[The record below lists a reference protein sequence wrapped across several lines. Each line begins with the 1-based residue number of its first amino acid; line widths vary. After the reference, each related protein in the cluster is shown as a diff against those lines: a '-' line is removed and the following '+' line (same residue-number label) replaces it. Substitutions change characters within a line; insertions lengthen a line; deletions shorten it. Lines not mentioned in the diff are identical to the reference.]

1 MVKLPIRCGASKEKV
16 MSQEMKHPSEN
27 QQTKWVLLPN
37 GKMWKMVKGRIDGIV
52 TASGY
57 EEAESLEQRLD
68 TIAEAATGF
77 SCGLEDFGYE
87 YLGHGQV
94 KFSGKVGELM
104 IAEDEEDDE
113 VLKEVDPSSE
123 QFYLQ
128 LIKQYGLLE
137 VEAKH
142 ACENLDNDYGEET
155 VVQLGNGREI
165 RTTLFPAEASY
176 VRVCIAGF
184 ELAYWV
190 EEWHEKGE
198 DVMGAFI
205 GAMNRGMN
213 AEPREEATC

>member
-16 MSQEMKHPSEN
+16 MSQDVKSQSES
-27 QQTKWVLLPN
+27 QQPKWVLLPN
-37 GKMWKMVKGRIDGIV
+37 GKMWKMLDGRIEGIV
-52 TASGY
+52 IASGY

-77 SCGLEDFGYE
+77 SCGLEDFAYE
-87 YLGHGQV
+87 YLGHGLV

-128 LIKQYGLLE
+128 LIEQYGLSE

-142 ACENLDNDYGEET
+142 ACENLENDYGDET
-155 VVQLGNGREI
+155 VVQLANGREI
-165 RTTLFPAEASY
+165 RTTVFP
-176 VRVCIAGF
+176 V
-184 ELAYWV
+184 
-190 EEWHEKGE
+190 
-198 DVMGAFI
+198 
-205 GAMNRGMN
+205 
-213 AEPREEATC
+213 